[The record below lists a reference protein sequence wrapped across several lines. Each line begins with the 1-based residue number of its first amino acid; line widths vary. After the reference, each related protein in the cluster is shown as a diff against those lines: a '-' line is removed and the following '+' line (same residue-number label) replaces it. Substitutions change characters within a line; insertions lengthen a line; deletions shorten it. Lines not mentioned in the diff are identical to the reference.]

1 MPFSGIGRYIIGIAQ
16 ALAARGH
23 RIVLYLPAPPHRTVP
38 STDWADIIRTSTAT
52 SLVTR
57 LIWGQTTLP
66 AQARRDGLDLFWG
79 PAHRLPWASIDSVPR
94 VITIHDLVWRHAAD
108 TMHWRTYLGEA
119 LLMRRSVAQADL
131 VLVDSNATGADLHSL
146 LPHLS
151 AHVRTVYPGHDAP
164 PPDPAAA
171 PAGDDYLLFVGTLE
185 PRKNLKRLLNA
196 WQSLPSGSLR
206 RTRLLIVGAKGWGGK
221 KESDMAAFADDPS
234 IVLKGFVSEPELNAL
249 YAGARGLVMPSLYEG
264 FGFPIIEAQARGVP
278 VLTSNVASMP
288 EIAGPDAILVD
299 PSSISSIRDGLA
311 MLLTLDPADS
321 ARRQR
326 AIANARRFTWEKA
339 AADAERLF
347 VDLIHQTKAAD
358 ARPAR
363 L

>member
-16 ALAARGH
+16 ALATRGH
-23 RIVLYLPAPPHRTVP
+23 QIVLYLPMLPHRTVP
-38 STDWADIIRTSTAT
+38 SIDWADIVRTSTAT

-57 LIWGQTTLP
+57 LIWSQTTLP

-79 PAHRLPWASIDSVPR
+79 PAHRLPWASIGNVPR

-108 TMHWRTYLGEA
+108 TMRWRTYLGET

-146 LPHLS
+146 LPHLT
-151 AHVRTVYPGHDAP
+151 AQIQTIYPGHDAP
-164 PPDPAAA
+164 PPADA
-171 PAGDDYLLFVGTLE
+171 PADDDYILFVGTVE
-185 PRKNLKRLLNA
+185 PRKNLKRLLEA
-196 WQSLPSGSLR
+196 WQLLSPEIVQQ
-206 RTRLLIVGAKGWGGK
+206 TRLLVVGAKGWGGK
-221 KESDMAAFADDPS
+221 KESDMAVFADDPS
-234 IVLKGFVSEPELNAL
+234 IALKGFVSEPELNTL

-264 FGFPIIEAQARGVP
+264 FGFPIVEAQARGVP
-278 VLTSNVASMP
+278 VLTSNVSSMP

-299 PSSISSIRDGLA
+299 PSSISSIRDGLTT
-311 MLLTLDPADS
+311 LLTLDPIDS
-321 ARRQR
+321 VRRQR
-326 AIANARRFTWEKA
+326 AIGNARRFTWEKA
-339 AADAERLF
+339 AADAEHLF
-347 VDLIHQTKAAD
+347 VDLILQTKAAD

>member
-1 MPFSGIGRYIIGIAQ
+1 MPFSGIGRYIVGIAQ
-16 ALAARGH
+16 ALATRGH

-38 STDWADIIRTSTAT
+38 TIDWADIVRTSTAT

-57 LIWGQTTLP
+57 LIWTQTTLP

-108 TMHWRTYLGEA
+108 TMRWRTYLGEA

-131 VLVDSNATGADLHSL
+131 VLVDSNATGADLRSL
-146 LPHLS
+146 LPHLT
-151 AHVRTVYPGHDAP
+151 AQVGTVYPGHGAP
-164 PPDPAAA
+164 PPADA
-171 PAGDDYLLFVGTLE
+171 PADDDDYLLFVGTLE
-185 PRKNLKRLLNA
+185 PRKNLKRLLGA
-196 WQSLPSGSLR
+196 WQSLPSECTR

-221 KESDMAAFADDPS
+221 KDSDMSAFSDDPS
-234 IVLKGFVSEPELNAL
+234 IVLKGFVSESELNTL

-278 VLTSNVASMP
+278 VLASNVSSMP
-288 EIAGPDAILVD
+288 EIAGPDAILVN
-299 PSSISSIRDGLA
+299 PSSTSSIRGGLA
-311 MLLTLDPADS
+311 TLLTLDPADR

-326 AIANARRFTWEKA
+326 AIENARRFTWEKA